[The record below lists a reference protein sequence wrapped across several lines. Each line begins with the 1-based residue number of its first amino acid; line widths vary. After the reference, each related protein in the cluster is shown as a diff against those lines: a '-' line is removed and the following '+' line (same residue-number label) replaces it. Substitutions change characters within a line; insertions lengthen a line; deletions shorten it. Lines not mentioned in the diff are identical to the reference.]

1 MSLPTTEDFLRKLEA
16 NPAEAAAFD
25 AATRRERPHCKN
37 RREAAAHLLAAIQA
51 KQAVLAA
58 SNEKQ
63 RQALRAA
70 RELEKAAAAMQATR
84 AAERERARRSVSPA
98 PVAKPAA
105 PRPAPR
111 PAASKPTPAPAPESH
126 LSKFNRLTGPEASAY
141 YREHRAAILAE
152 QAQVTN
158 AAILQAN
165 R

>member
-1 MSLPTTEDFLRKLEA
+1 MKTISTEETLRRLEA
-16 NPAEAAAFD
+16 RPDLAAQFD
-25 AATRRERPHCKN
+25 AAHPGTDRRTAVQSVLN
-37 RREAAAHLLAAIQA
+37 ALGA
-51 KQAVLAA
+51 KQAALCS
-58 SNEKQ
+58 SNETK

-70 RELEKAAAAMQATR
+70 KELEKAAAAMKGTR
-84 AAERERARRSVSPA
+84 DAERERARRSVSPA

-126 LSKFNRLTGPEASAY
+126 LSKFNRLTGPEASSY
-141 YREHRAAILAE
+141 YAKHRAAILAE